1 MSDRIVRLEGVGNF
15 RDFGGYRTT
24 GGRQVRRGRLYR
36 SAHHAQATDADLEAI
51 AALGLAAVVDL
62 RRGEERERMPSRR
75 HEAFAGL
82 LIENPT
88 NEATSDPW
96 IEFIKSSDASAD
108 AFRSYLVNYMRAAP
122 FETRHVDLFS
132 RYFRAL
138 AEVDGPVLIH
148 CAAGKDRTGLLAAL
162 THRLLGVGDED
173 VFTDYLLTN
182 TAARIEERMHLVADV
197 IAEHSGRKPTDE
209 AVRAAMAVE
218 APYLAAAFEA
228 IDSAHGDVGAY
239 LQDVLGVDA
248 AVREAIEER
257 LLA

>member
-1 MSDRIVRLEGVGNF
+1 MHDRIVRLEGVGNF
-15 RDFGGYRTT
+15 RDFGGYAA
-24 GGRQVRRGRLYR
+24 GDGRQVRRGKLYR
-36 SAHHAQATDADLEAI
+36 SAHHAQATDDDLRAI
-51 AALGLAAVVDL
+51 AGLRIAAIVDL

-75 HEAFAGL
+75 HDGFEGL
-82 LIENPT
+82 VIENPT

-96 IEFIKSSDASAD
+96 IEFIKASDASAD
-108 AFRSYLVNYMRAAP
+108 AFRGYLMNYMRAAP

-138 AEVDGPVLIH
+138 AEMDGPILIH

-162 THRLLGVGDED
+162 THRLLGVGED
-173 VFTDYLLTN
+173 DIFEDYLLTN

-197 IAEHSGRKPTDE
+197 IKEHTGRTPTDE

-218 APYLAAAFEA
+218 APYLEAAFAAIEA
-228 IDSAHGDVGAY
+228 RHGDVGAY
-239 LQDVLGVDA
+239 LEEALGVDA
-248 AVREAIEER
+248 AARAAIEAR

>member
-15 RDFGGYRTT
+15 RDFGGYATAS
-24 GGRQVRRGRLYR
+24 GRRVRRGRLYR

-51 AALGLAAVVDL
+51 AALELAAIVDL

-75 HEAFAGL
+75 HERFAGL
-82 LIENPT
+82 VIENPT

-96 IEFIKSSDASAD
+96 IEFIKGSDASAD
-108 AFRSYLVNYMRAAP
+108 AFRGYLMDYMRAAP
-122 FETRHVDLFS
+122 FEARHVDLFS

-138 AEVDGPVLIH
+138 ADIDGPILIH

-162 THRLLGVGDED
+162 THRLVGVGED
-173 VFTDYLLTN
+173 DIFEDYLLTN

-197 IAEHSGRKPTDE
+197 IAEHTGRTPTDE
-209 AVRAAMAVE
+209 AVRTAMAVE
-218 APYLAAAFEA
+218 AAYLKAAFEA
-228 IDSAHGDVGAY
+228 IEATHGDIVAY
-239 LQDVLGVDA
+239 LEDVLGVDA
-248 AVREAIEER
+248 DARASIEAR

>member
-1 MSDRIVRLEGVGNF
+1 MSDRILPLEGVGNF
-15 RDFGGYRTT
+15 RDFGGYAT
-24 GGRQVRRGRLYR
+24 GAGRRIRRGRLYR
-36 SAHHAQATDADLEAI
+36 SAHHGQATDADLEAI
-51 AALGLAAVVDL
+51 AALELAAIVDL

-75 HEAFAGL
+75 HDGFAGVV
-82 LIENPT
+82 IENPT

-96 IEFIKSSDASAD
+96 IEFIKRSDASAD
-108 AFRSYLVNYMRAAP
+108 AFRGYLVNYMRAAP
-122 FETRHVDLFS
+122 FEARHVDLFS

-162 THRLLGVGDED
+162 THRLLGVGED
-173 VFTDYLLTN
+173 DIFEDYLLTN
-182 TAARIEERMHLVADV
+182 TAARIDERMHLVAEV
-197 IAEHSGRKPTDE
+197 IKEHAGRTPSDE

-218 APYLAAAFEA
+218 AGYLVAAFAAIEA
-228 IDSAHGDVGAY
+228 AHGDIDAY

-248 AVREAIEER
+248 AARSAIEAL